1 MVYWN
6 ILGFLETSEGVL
18 PNEGANSEG
27 SRLGVGEGEGL
38 ATLVLSL
45 SLSFSLSLSL
55 DSDQTIELFWMKLSW
70 NYRKVI

>member
-1 MVYWN
+1 MIYWN
-6 ILGFLETSEGVL
+6 ILGFPEISKGILSNEGEGVL

-45 SLSFSLSLSL
+45 SVLLSL
-55 DSDQTIELFWMKLSW
+55 DSHQTIELSWMELS
-70 NYRKVI
+70 